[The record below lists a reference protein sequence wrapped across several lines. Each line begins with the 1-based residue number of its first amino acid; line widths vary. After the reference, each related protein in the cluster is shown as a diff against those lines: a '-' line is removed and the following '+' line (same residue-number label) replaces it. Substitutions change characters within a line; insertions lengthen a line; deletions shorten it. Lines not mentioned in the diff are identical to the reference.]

1 MTPPRPNSFQSNNN
15 PKHFPTYPEKILK
28 VKIKADLKVGLTLTK
43 GKIALHHF
51 LSLCTSGHHCVI
63 SVFVLTHTLCKCS
76 SPVLRDMC
84 GDSSSQIQA
93 CTCCLF
99 LISTAFPTNS
109 VMADRL
115 INIKVTAPGWS
126 NRSPLNSR
134 QLSNAEQQWCHLMPS
149 EHVTAHLD

>member
-1 MTPPRPNSFQSNNN
+1 MLCKVLFIHIYLLFYTPPSKYGFRIDIETPGIMTPPRPNSFQSNNN

-115 INIKVTAPGWS
+115 INIKVTAPG
-126 NRSPLNSR
+126 
-134 QLSNAEQQWCHLMPS
+134 
-149 EHVTAHLD
+149 